1 MAGQVGLGR
10 ALRAGAPALVAVGAC
25 LVCYVA
31 GWRGTDWAAQIY
43 RAGQVAHFGVIDW
56 DPGWYG
62 GTYPLNYSLVYPIAA
77 AYLGLWPLAAL
88 SAAAAATCF
97 DRLVTAALG
106 ERPAGS
112 WYFAVATV
120 IEITIGQLPTLP
132 GEALALGSV
141 LFFAR
146 LRLPSGRRRTSRPNA
161 VPGGAGA
168 VALTGGLG
176 LGVLASLTTPVVG
189 SFLAL
194 ALFAMAVTSAR
205 RSVRQAAW
213 EIAAALVF
221 MVSTAALPVLFPGAG
236 YFPFPYGDLVAVLA
250 ISAIIASPVLSTP
263 PVLRLGAVL
272 YGVTSVALFLVP
284 TQMGDNDVRLAAYIG
299 MPLVI
304 CYLPRLALSRSSLS
318 RSSLSR
324 RDRSAVPATAMVV
337 VAVLVAWDFGP
348 MAEALGGATDG
359 RSSVA
364 TFYQP
369 LIDELTVLSKGM
381 PVRVEVPPGAHHWE
395 SAYLAPK
402 FSLAR
407 GWERQLDMAYD
418 NLFYK
423 SGPLSADVYRSW
435 LLADGVSYVALARA
449 PHDYAATSEAALLR
463 SGTVPGLRPVW
474 HGAGWQLWEVV
485 GSAGL
490 ATGPARVAGLS
501 PRGVVVRFS
510 TAGTSV
516 VRVRW
521 SPYWDLSGPGRH
533 SACLTRAPGGWTELR
548 TALPGDVR
556 LQLSVWGA
564 DHGNC
569 QAFLGLRGDVAS
581 GDNG

>member
-1 MAGQVGLGR
+1 MAGQVWLGR
-10 ALRAGAPALVAVGAC
+10 ALRAGAPALVAVAAC

-43 RAGQVAHFGVIDW
+43 RAGQVSHYGVIDW

-106 ERPAGS
+106 RRPAGS

-120 IEITIGQLPTLP
+120 IEIAIGQLPTLT

-141 LFFAR
+141 LFFGR
-146 LRLPSGRRRTSRPNA
+146 LRTPSGRRRTARPNA
-161 VPGGAGA
+161 ALAGLGAM
-168 VALTGGLG
+168 ALTGGLG

-205 RSVRQAAW
+205 RSVQRAVW
-213 EIAAALVF
+213 EIAAAIVF

-272 YGVTSVALFLVP
+272 YGATSVALFLVP

-304 CYLPRLALSRSSLS
+304 CYLPRLA
-318 RSSLSR
+318 LSR

-369 LIDELTVLSKGM
+369 LIDELRVLSKGM

-418 NLFYK
+418 GIFYK

-435 LLADGVSYVALARA
+435 LLADGVSYVALAQA
-449 PHDYAATSEAALLR
+449 PLDYAATSEAALLR

-474 HGAGWQLWEVV
+474 HGAGWKLWEVV

-516 VRVRW
+516 VKVRW
-521 SPYWDLSGPGRH
+521 SRYWDLSGPGRR
-533 SACLTRAPGGWTELR
+533 SACLTRAPGGWTRLR
-548 TALPGDVR
+548 TAHPGDVR

-569 QAFLGLRGDVAS
+569 QALLGLRGDVAS